1 MKSLKASSLLMSR
14 GGSREVEKLSISDL
28 SYSPYLTIIDEL
40 KALITSLF
48 SAGEQGAFYIP
59 RPVVN
64 GTQALFQDAAG
75 TVPVTADG
83 DPIGSTK
90 DQSPNDRSSIQ
101 SVSTRRPVY
110 STDGALN
117 FAAFDGIDSFLQAT
131 YGAAVTPPCT
141 LSIAINRLDNSNA
154 EILLTGLDYSTRH
167 QISISGREISIG
179 ASGASF
185 ISGNKLPVGKHIITL
200 VINGASS
207 SLRVDGLVVASGTLD
222 NSVAATGLTIG
233 SGSGG
238 SNAIKQD
245 VYGIV
250 HAEGISKVD
259 DIESYLA
266 TLAGV
271 TL

>member
-1 MKSLKASSLLMSR
+1 MPSLVRPLVSSLKKSLKGVAL
-14 GGSREVEKLSISDL
+14 
-28 SYSPYLTIIDEL
+28 DEL
-40 KALITSLF
+40 SALITSLF
-48 SAGEQGAFYIP
+48 SAGEQGAFYVPQPI
-59 RPVVN
+59 VN
-64 GTQALFQDAAG
+64 GAQALFQDAAG

-141 LSIAINRLDNSNA
+141 LSIAMNRLDTSEA
-154 EILLTGLDYSTRH
+154 AILLSGLGFSTRH
-167 QISISGREISIG
+167 QISLSGSRILIG
-179 ASGASF
+179 VSGGSS
-185 ISGNKLPVGKHIITL
+185 ISGNELPVGKHIITL

-250 HAEGISKVD
+250 HAEGIDKVD
-259 DIESYLA
+259 DIESYLSG
-266 TLAGV
+266 LAGV
-271 TL
+271 AI